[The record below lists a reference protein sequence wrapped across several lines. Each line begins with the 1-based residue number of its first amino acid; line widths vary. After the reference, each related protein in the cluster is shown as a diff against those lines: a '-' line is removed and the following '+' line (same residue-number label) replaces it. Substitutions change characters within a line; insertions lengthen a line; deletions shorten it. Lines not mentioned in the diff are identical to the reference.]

1 MIYDESFDNG
11 FDNNNFSTKVAH
23 EVGYDLNSSL
33 QDLNTYIDDKDKV
46 FPLLSTKQQEAAFCR
61 EVSKF
66 QSNLCLD
73 RSNIEIHE
81 MCNGSNDKRIQQA
94 EFLQYLNY
102 LSVKEYNLAKKHLH
116 QYFTMML
123 NSGDESK
130 NIRPFSA
137 LSLAAMHTM
146 FQHDDLAM
154 QYLKVAQL

>member
-1 MIYDESFDNG
+1 MN
-11 FDNNNFSTKVAH
+11 
-23 EVGYDLNSSL
+23 
-33 QDLNTYIDDKDKV
+33 KDTV
-46 FPLLSTKQQEAAFCR
+46 FPLLSTKQREAAFCR

-66 QSNLCLD
+66 QSNLSLD
-73 RSNIEIHE
+73 RSNAEIHK
-81 MCNGSNDKRIQQA
+81 MCSGSNDKRIQQA

-137 LSLAAMHTM
+137 LSLASMHTM
-146 FQHDDLAM
+146 FQHNDIAM
-154 QYLKVAQL
+154 QYLKASKSILHHLKTDCNEVQITFEKNALFAEPSVK